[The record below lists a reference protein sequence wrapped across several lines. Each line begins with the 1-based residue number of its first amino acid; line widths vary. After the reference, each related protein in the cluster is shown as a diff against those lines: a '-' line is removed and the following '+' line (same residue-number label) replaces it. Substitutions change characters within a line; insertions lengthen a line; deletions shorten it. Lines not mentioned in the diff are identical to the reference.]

1 MEKNKGTAGTGDA
14 NIGKSTGGNMT
25 EPPVDAAPKLADIGI
40 TKRQS
45 SEYQQLANIPEGEVD
60 ARIEEQKAEGKP
72 PTISATL
79 KPHVSHHPA
88 WETGR
93 VFVTA

>member
-1 MEKNKGTAGTGDA
+1 MPPLPARVGGTAAEYRLYCERQAGVLLLGIEKNKGTAGTGDA
-14 NIGKSTGGNMT
+14 NIGKNTGGNMT
-25 EPPVDAAPKLADIGI
+25 EPPVDAAPTLADIGI

-45 SEYQQLANIPEGEVD
+45 SEYQQLA
-60 ARIEEQKAEGKP
+60 
-72 PTISATL
+72 
-79 KPHVSHHPA
+79 